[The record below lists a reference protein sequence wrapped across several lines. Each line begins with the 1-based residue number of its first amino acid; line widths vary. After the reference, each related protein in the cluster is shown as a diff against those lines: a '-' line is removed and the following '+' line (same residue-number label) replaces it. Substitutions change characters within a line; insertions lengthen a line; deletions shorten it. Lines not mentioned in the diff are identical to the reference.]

1 MRYRR
6 RKYVTLL
13 QNGQPTRFDY
23 GEIDHCCQNFALV
36 DGWLD
41 ARGLQR
47 LGTVGRA
54 RSRLARSRDV
64 VAVVIERLRQDETAF
79 LHPFGIDEATKRWPA
94 WKGEPDPLQAVRQ
107 QVFGH
112 RPGAVERRQERRAS
126 RRRRRRR
133 SSPTWAGRSGERRGQ
148 EALNLFEH

>member
-1 MRYRR
+1 M
-6 RKYVTLL
+6 LL
-13 QNGQPTRFDY
+13 LGDRSHRQTTIHLARVPIWRALPAAKGVSAQNGQPTRFDY

-64 VAVVIERLRQDETAF
+64 VAVVIERLRRMDG
-79 LHPFGIDEATKRWPA
+79 LS
-94 WKGEPDPLQAVRQ
+94 
-107 QVFGH
+107 
-112 RPGAVERRQERRAS
+112 AS
-126 RRRRRRR
+126 L
-133 SSPTWAGRSGERRGQ
+133 WD
-148 EALNLFEH
+148 

>member
-6 RKYVTLL
+6 KKYVTLL

-79 LHPFGIDEATKRWPA
+79 LHPFGIDE
-94 WKGEPDPLQAVRQ
+94 ECD
-107 QVFGH
+107 
-112 RPGAVERRQERRAS
+112 
-126 RRRRRRR
+126 
-133 SSPTWAGRSGERRGQ
+133 
-148 EALNLFEH
+148 EALASLEGGT